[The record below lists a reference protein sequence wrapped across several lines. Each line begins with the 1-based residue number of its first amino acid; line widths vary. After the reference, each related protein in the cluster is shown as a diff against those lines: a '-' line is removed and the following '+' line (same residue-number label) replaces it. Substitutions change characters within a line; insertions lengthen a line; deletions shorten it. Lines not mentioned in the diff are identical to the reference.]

1 MDDLLSEK
9 EQIEQ
14 MRAWWSEHGNYVLSG
29 VALGAIILFGINYVQ
44 TSRLEASYAASTLY
58 DELTNLVVDGDVDA
72 AENIVTQLVSDHA
85 DSHYTAQAALG
96 MARLY
101 MDENRDQDAAEI
113 LGELVENNL
122 SREFTQVGR
131 VRLAKILLYQ
141 DKASEVVEMLEGQ
154 EDGAFAAR
162 YAEILGDAYFALDR
176 AADARAAYQRAL
188 AETGGGAT
196 VDQRFVQLK
205 LLDLP
210 VDTFAGPSEL
220 NVDAEE
226 QPETDVQPELQPD
239 AQPDTAETE
248 SQDAVEAT
256 ADGEAE

>member
-14 MRAWWSEHGNYVLSG
+14 MRAWWSDYGNYVLSG

-44 TSRLEASYAASTLY
+44 TSRLEASYAASALY
-58 DELTNLVVDGDVDA
+58 DELTNFVVDGDVDA
-72 AENIVTQLVSDHA
+72 AENVVAQLASDYA
-85 DSHYTAQAALG
+85 DSHYTAQAALA

-113 LGELVENNL
+113 LGELVASNL

-141 DKASEVVEMLEGQ
+141 DKASEVVDMLEGQ

-162 YAEILGDAYFALDR
+162 YAEILGDAYHALDR

-188 AETGGGAT
+188 AETGAGAT
-196 VDQRFVQLK
+196 VDQQFVQLK

-210 VDTFAGPSEL
+210 VDTFAGPSGP
-220 NVDAEE
+220 NAEAPP
-226 QPETDVQPELQPD
+226 Q
-239 AQPDTAETE
+239 ADTAETE
-248 SQDAVEAT
+248 TQDAVEPA
-256 ADGEAE
+256 ADEEAE

>member
-85 DSHYTAQAALG
+85 DSHYTAQAALA

-162 YAEILGDAYFALDR
+162 YAEILGDAYLALDR

-188 AETGGGAT
+188 AEPGGGAT

-226 QPETDVQPELQPD
+226 QP
-239 AQPDTAETE
+239 DTVETE